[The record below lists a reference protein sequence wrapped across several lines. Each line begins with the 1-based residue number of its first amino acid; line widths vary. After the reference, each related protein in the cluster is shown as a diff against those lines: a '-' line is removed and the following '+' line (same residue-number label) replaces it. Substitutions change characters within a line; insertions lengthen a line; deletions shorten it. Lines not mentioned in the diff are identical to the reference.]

1 MGIRF
6 SYFNEIEN
14 NNYSLLQI
22 EDYKDCVLSQPAKVF
37 KTKRKNSSDNMKS
50 SDELKAI
57 ITMLIPT
64 WEYTFYTHN
73 IIHTQIWL
81 HIINWR

>member
-1 MGIRF
+1 MGIGF

-14 NNYSLLQI
+14 NNYSLLQM
-22 EDYKDCVLSQPAKVF
+22 EDYKDCVLSQLAKVF
-37 KTKRKNSSDNMKS
+37 KIKRKNSSDNMKS

-64 WEYTFYTHN
+64 WVYTF
-73 IIHTQIWL
+73 
-81 HIINWR
+81 

>member
-1 MGIRF
+1 MGIGF

-22 EDYKDCVLSQPAKVF
+22 EDYNDCGLSQPAKVF

>member
-22 EDYKDCVLSQPAKVF
+22 EDYNDCGLSQLAKVF
-37 KTKRKNSSDNMKS
+37 KIKRKNSSDNMKS

-64 WEYTFYTHN
+64 WKYTFYTYN